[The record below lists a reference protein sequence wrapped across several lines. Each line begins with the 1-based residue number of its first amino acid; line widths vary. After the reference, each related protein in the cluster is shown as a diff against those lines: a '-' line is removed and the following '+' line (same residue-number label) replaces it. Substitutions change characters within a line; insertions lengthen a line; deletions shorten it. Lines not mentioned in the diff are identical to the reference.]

1 MLHKEEEEEA
11 LQVAIRILILILIL
25 EIFILGGREGGGVG
39 AGITFPPLNCLYSNN
54 TPPLHIRV
62 Y

>member
-25 EIFILGGREGGGVG
+25 EIFIFGGRRGGGG
-39 AGITFPPLNCLYSNN
+39 WDHLPPFKLF
-54 TPPLHIRV
+54 IEQ
-62 Y
+62 